1 MTADA
6 PERSIRVHSPPHDGW
21 FRTEVA
27 AITEGLLTERNAPT
41 EAERVGTQMRAL
53 TRLAVRVVARRGEPF
68 TAADIWQ
75 VIECREIPL
84 PQGTTPGDIEALW
97 RRFRHRIDQ
106 SNAAR
111 GPTGGQP

>member
-75 VIECREIPL
+75 VIERREIPM
-84 PQGTTPGDIEALW
+84 PEETTPADLAVLW
-97 RRFRHRIDQ
+97 RRLRGRIEQSPSVRAETGDQ
-106 SNAAR
+106 I
-111 GPTGGQP
+111 